1 MTQDDHW
8 TAEATI
14 WQGFHHAWEY
24 NHRLN
29 RLGSYVRMASGPN
42 EPNGDWPPAVVG
54 HTAASG
60 TGGDA
65 AHFAEYVTRVE
76 ADGVAFQDG
85 AGETEIECMRGV
97 TTPFRIRVEDLPLA
111 PELVGRERY
120 TIILNGFD
128 LTARRHADKLIAFDL
143 EITDPTI
150 YADGAKARFNILGS
164 VKFDCRTGECQLWPF
179 GLEIEDVG
187 RRRRKKKPELPPP
200 DPDAPR
206 PKRGIRRSAAIDKA
220 VAWLKQ
226 QIATF
231 TDLPNVKRWV
241 LDDGENRLRRRLFRI
256 FGKQIYLRLLKWR
269 IATPYILRAHYVIIA
284 GDADALRVT
293 ESDLT
298 QNRYTWDTEHE
309 IHHEE
314 VGVRPI
320 TIRDADP
327 ADYGCNTLA
336 FKQITLETKLD
347 EAFGHDNPIQWGQG
361 MHLLEWSV
369 ALRNIRAAEG
379 RISAQLDLFYKCW
392 SKAMNEVITFTTWG
406 ALRSAG
412 SATLSARVALLQ
424 FQSARACAQ
433 LRLPG
438 DLYWPGGGSSA
449 RGHPRACVERP
460 VPSQAPPTPPMRPEE
475 ARDE

>member
-1 MTQDDHW
+1 MTQDDDW
-8 TAEATI
+8 QAEATI
-14 WQGFHHAWEY
+14 WQGYHHAWEY

-29 RLGSYVRMASGPN
+29 RLGSYVRMAPD
-42 EPNGDWPPAVVG
+42 PNGGRPRAIVG

-65 AHFAEYVTRVE
+65 AHFAEYVTRVQ
-76 ADGVAFQDG
+76 ANGVAFQAG
-85 AGETEIECMRGV
+85 EGETEIDCMRGV

-111 PELVGRERY
+111 PEMRGHENY
-120 TIILNGFD
+120 TVILNGFD
-128 LTARRHADKLIAFDL
+128 LTASRHSDKLIAFDL
-143 EITDPTI
+143 EVTDPTI

-164 VKFDCRTGECQLWPF
+164 MKFDCRTAECQLWPF
-179 GLEIEDVG
+179 GIEIEDVG
-187 RRRRKKKPELPPP
+187 RRRKKKLEPPPP
-200 DPDAPR
+200 DPGAAR

-241 LDDGENRLRRRLFRI
+241 LDNGQNRLRRRLFRI

-284 GDADALRVT
+284 GDDETLRVT
-293 ESDLT
+293 ESDLF
-298 QNRYTWDTEHE
+298 QNTYTWDTERE
-309 IHHEE
+309 IHREK

-320 TIRDADP
+320 TIRGADP
-327 ADYGCNTLA
+327 TDYECHTLA
-336 FKQITLETKLD
+336 FKRITLEAELD

-361 MHLLEWSV
+361 MHMLAWDM
-369 ALRNIRAAEG
+369 ALRDIQTADGGVTAR
-379 RISAQLDLFYKCW
+379 LDLFYKCW
-392 SKAMNEVITFTTWG
+392 SEAMNEVITFTTWG

-412 SATLSARVALLQ
+412 SATLGARVALLQ
-424 FQSARACAQ
+424 FKSGRACAQ

-438 DLYWPGGGSSA
+438 DLYWPGGGRSA

-460 VPSQAPPTPPMRPEE
+460 IIPPNPRPQRAEV
-475 ARDE
+475 RDE

>member
-1 MTQDDHW
+1 MTRDDGW
-8 TAEATI
+8 QAEATI
-14 WQGFHHAWEY
+14 WQGYHHAWEY

-29 RLGSYVRMASGPN
+29 RFGSYVRMAPD
-42 EPNGDWPPAVVG
+42 PNGEGPQAVVG

-65 AHFAEYVTRVE
+65 AYFAEYVTRVQ
-76 ADGVAFQDG
+76 ADGVAFQTG
-85 AGETEIECMRGV
+85 EGETEVECMRGV

-111 PELVGRERY
+111 PEMRGHEHY
-120 TIILNGFD
+120 TVILNGFD
-128 LTARRHADKLIAFDL
+128 LTASYHADKLIAFDL
-143 EITDPTI
+143 EVTDPTI
-150 YADGAKARFNILGS
+150 YANGTKARFNILGS
-164 VKFDCRTGECQLWPF
+164 MKFDCRTAECQLWPF
-179 GLEIEDVG
+179 GMEIENAG
-187 RRRRKKKPELPPP
+187 RRRRKKRPRPEPPP
-200 DPDAPR
+200 PNPGAPR
-206 PKRGIRRSAAIDKA
+206 RKRGIKRYPALDKT

-241 LDDGENRLRRRLFRI
+241 LDDEENRLRRRLFRI
-256 FGKQIYLRLLKWR
+256 FGKEIYLRLLKWR
-269 IATPYILRAHYVIIA
+269 IATPYILRAHYVII
-284 GDADALRVT
+284 GGNDETLRVT

-298 QNRYTWDTEHE
+298 QNSYAWDTEHE
-309 IHHEE
+309 IQREE

-336 FKQITLETKLD
+336 FKRITLEAELD
-347 EAFGHDNPIQWGQG
+347 EAFGSDNPIQWGRG
-361 MHLLEWSV
+361 MHLLEWST
-369 ALRNIRAAEG
+369 ALRDIQAADG
-379 RISAQLDLFYKCW
+379 RITAQLDLFYKCW

-412 SATLSARVALLQ
+412 SATLGARVALLQ
-424 FQSARACAQ
+424 FKSGRACAQ

-438 DLYWPGGGSSA
+438 DLYWPGGGRSA

-460 VPSQAPPTPPMRPEE
+460 VPLSAPAALPSRREE
-475 ARDE
+475 VRDE

>member
-1 MTQDDHW
+1 MTRDNDRQ
-8 TAEATI
+8 AEATI

-29 RLGSYVRMASGPN
+29 RLGSYVRMTPDPN
-42 EPNGDWPPAVVG
+42 EPNGERPPAVVG

-60 TGGDA
+60 TGGDT
-65 AHFAEYVTRVE
+65 AHFAEYVTCVQ
-76 ADGVAFQDG
+76 ADGVAFQAG
-85 AGETEIECMRGV
+85 EGETEIECMRGV
-97 TTPFRIRVEDLPLA
+97 MTPFRIRVEDLPLA
-111 PELVGRERY
+111 PDLVGRERY

-128 LTARRHADKLIAFDL
+128 LTARRHSDKLIAFDL

-150 YADGAKARFNILGS
+150 YADRAKARFNILGS
-164 VKFDCRTGECQLWPF
+164 MKFDCRTGECQLWPF

-187 RRRRKKKPELPPP
+187 RRKKKLEPPP
-200 DPDAPR
+200 DPGAPR

-241 LDDGENRLRRRLFRI
+241 LDNGENRLRRRLFRI

-293 ESDLT
+293 ESDIT
-298 QNRYTWDTEHE
+298 QNSYTWDTEHE

-314 VGVRPI
+314 IGVRPVS
-320 TIRDADP
+320 IRGADP
-327 ADYGCNTLA
+327 AAYGCNTLA
-336 FKQITLETKLD
+336 FKRITLETKLD
-347 EAFGHDNPIQWGQG
+347 EAFSHDNPIQWGQG

-369 ALRNIRAAEG
+369 ALRDIRAAEG
-379 RISAQLDLFYKCW
+379 RITAQLDLFYKCW
-392 SKAMNEVITFTTWG
+392 SEAMNEVITFTTWG

-412 SATLSARVALLQ
+412 SAALGARLALLQ

-438 DLYWPGGGSSA
+438 HIHWPGGGRSA
-449 RGHPRACVERP
+449 KEHPRACFERP
-460 VPSQAPPTPPMRPEE
+460 VIPPNPPQQREE
-475 ARDE
+475 TRDE